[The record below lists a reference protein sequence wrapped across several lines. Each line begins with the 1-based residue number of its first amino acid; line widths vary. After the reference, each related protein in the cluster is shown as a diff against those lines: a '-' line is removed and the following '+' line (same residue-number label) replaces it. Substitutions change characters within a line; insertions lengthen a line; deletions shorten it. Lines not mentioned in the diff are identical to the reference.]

1 MDRTDSELVMPGELP
16 VGEPVPRD
24 GSLPEGVSAGKRP
37 FALYIHIPFCARRC
51 GYCDFNT
58 YTIAELGGDES
69 IEKQYVDA
77 LVKEIALARSIV
89 GDQQVTTIFFGGGT
103 PTLLPSSEI
112 ARILDAVQLQFRLS
126 DDVEITTEA
135 NPDSVTA
142 ESLRELRAA
151 GINRISFGVQS
162 TTPHV
167 LQTLD
172 RTHNPAQVPNVVHAA
187 RDAGFTHISVDL
199 IYGTPGET
207 IVEWEESVR
216 SLLTLPIDHISA
228 YSLIVEEGTKLGA
241 QVRRG
246 ALAMPDE
253 DLNADKYIVA
263 DDLFTAA
270 GFAWYEVSNWAKPG
284 GACKHNEM
292 YWKNNDWWGLGAGAH
307 SHVDGVRWWNM
318 KLPAAYIKQLQE
330 ESSPALAREILTDE
344 ERSFEE
350 LMLGI
355 RTREGLPLSLVSH
368 SAAAVALADGNLEAE
383 QYEMGRVVLTRS
395 GRLIADALLRAFSD
409 A

>member
-1 MDRTDSELVMPGELP
+1 MMPGGLP

-24 GSLPEGVSAGKRP
+24 GSLPQGVSAGKMP

-69 IEKQYVDA
+69 IEKRYVDA

-112 ARILDAVQLQFRLS
+112 ARILDAVQRQFRLS

-142 ESLRELRAA
+142 GSLRELRAA

-172 RTHNPAQVPNVVHAA
+172 RTHNPAQVPIVVHAA

-246 ALAMPDE
+246 VLAMPDE
-253 DLNADKYIVA
+253 DLNADKYVVA

-270 GFAWYEVSNWAKPG
+270 GFSWYEVSNWAKPG
-284 GACKHNEM
+284 GTCKHNEM

-307 SHVDGVRWWNM
+307 SHIDGVRWWNK
-318 KLPAAYIKQLQE
+318 KLPAAYIKELQDG
-330 ESSPALAREILTDE
+330 SSPALAREILTDE

-355 RTREGLPLSLVSH
+355 RTREGLPLSVVAH
-368 SAAAVALADGNLEAE
+368 GAAAAALADGNLDVE